1 MRLFF
6 CDFFCENHIFFFYF
20 CKRCGII
27 YLSVLSGQKIP
38 LLLLVMEVFMKLVL
52 EKLKIDLQEKLDS
65 EEIIVDD
72 VTFEEKGKYHFL
84 TVTLDKIGGIDLETI
99 VDATKIVNEV
109 VDKADITDDSYIL
122 DVVSKERGE

>member
-1 MRLFF
+1 
-6 CDFFCENHIFFFYF
+6 
-20 CKRCGII
+20 
-27 YLSVLSGQKIP
+27 
-38 LLLLVMEVFMKLVL
+38 MKLVL

-72 VTFEEKGKYHFL
+72 VIFEEKGKYHFL

>member
-1 MRLFF
+1 
-6 CDFFCENHIFFFYF
+6 
-20 CKRCGII
+20 
-27 YLSVLSGQKIP
+27 
-38 LLLLVMEVFMKLVL
+38 MKLVL
-52 EKLKIDLQEKLDS
+52 EKLKIDLQERLGS

-109 VDKADITDDSYIL
+109 VDKADITIISYIL

>member
-1 MRLFF
+1 
-6 CDFFCENHIFFFYF
+6 
-20 CKRCGII
+20 
-27 YLSVLSGQKIP
+27 
-38 LLLLVMEVFMKLVL
+38 MKLVL
-52 EKLKIDLQEKLDS
+52 EKLKIDLQERLDS
-65 EEIIVDD
+65 GEIIVDD

>member
-1 MRLFF
+1 
-6 CDFFCENHIFFFYF
+6 
-20 CKRCGII
+20 
-27 YLSVLSGQKIP
+27 
-38 LLLLVMEVFMKLVL
+38 MKLVL
-52 EKLKIDLQEKLDS
+52 EKLKIDLQERLDS

-72 VTFEEKGKYHFL
+72 ITFEEKGKYHFL

>member
-1 MRLFF
+1 
-6 CDFFCENHIFFFYF
+6 
-20 CKRCGII
+20 
-27 YLSVLSGQKIP
+27 
-38 LLLLVMEVFMKLVL
+38 MKLVL
-52 EKLKIDLQEKLDS
+52 EKLKIDLQERLGS

>member
-1 MRLFF
+1 
-6 CDFFCENHIFFFYF
+6 
-20 CKRCGII
+20 
-27 YLSVLSGQKIP
+27 
-38 LLLLVMEVFMKLVL
+38 MKLVL
-52 EKLKIDLQEKLDS
+52 DKLKIDLQEKLDS

>member
-1 MRLFF
+1 
-6 CDFFCENHIFFFYF
+6 
-20 CKRCGII
+20 
-27 YLSVLSGQKIP
+27 
-38 LLLLVMEVFMKLVL
+38 MKLVL
-52 EKLKIDLQEKLDS
+52 EKLKIDLQERLDS
-65 EEIIVDD
+65 DEIIVDD
-72 VTFEEKGKYHFL
+72 VTFKEKGKYHFL

>member
-1 MRLFF
+1 
-6 CDFFCENHIFFFYF
+6 
-20 CKRCGII
+20 
-27 YLSVLSGQKIP
+27 
-38 LLLLVMEVFMKLVL
+38 MKLVL
-52 EKLKIDLQEKLDS
+52 EKLKIDLQERLDS

-99 VDATKIVNEV
+99 VDATKIANEV

>member
-1 MRLFF
+1 
-6 CDFFCENHIFFFYF
+6 
-20 CKRCGII
+20 
-27 YLSVLSGQKIP
+27 
-38 LLLLVMEVFMKLVL
+38 MKLVL
-52 EKLKIDLQEKLDS
+52 EKLKIDLQERLGS

-99 VDATKIVNEV
+99 VDATIVNEV

>member
-1 MRLFF
+1 
-6 CDFFCENHIFFFYF
+6 
-20 CKRCGII
+20 
-27 YLSVLSGQKIP
+27 
-38 LLLLVMEVFMKLVL
+38 MKLVL
-52 EKLKIDLQEKLDS
+52 EKLKIDLQERLDS
-65 EEIIVDD
+65 EEIIVDY

>member
-1 MRLFF
+1 
-6 CDFFCENHIFFFYF
+6 
-20 CKRCGII
+20 
-27 YLSVLSGQKIP
+27 
-38 LLLLVMEVFMKLVL
+38 MKLVL
-52 EKLKIDLQEKLDS
+52 EKLKIDLQERLDS

-84 TVTLDKIGGIDLETI
+84 TVTLDKIGGMDLETI

>member
-1 MRLFF
+1 
-6 CDFFCENHIFFFYF
+6 
-20 CKRCGII
+20 
-27 YLSVLSGQKIP
+27 
-38 LLLLVMEVFMKLVL
+38 MKLVL
-52 EKLKIDLQEKLDS
+52 EKLKIDLQERLDS

-109 VDKADITDDSYIL
+109 VDKAYITDDSYIL

>member
-1 MRLFF
+1 MGSEMCIR
-6 CDFFCENHIFFFYF
+6 D
-20 CKRCGII
+20 R
-27 YLSVLSGQKIP
+27 
-38 LLLLVMEVFMKLVL
+38 
-52 EKLKIDLQEKLDS
+52 LKIDLQEKLDS

>member
-1 MRLFF
+1 
-6 CDFFCENHIFFFYF
+6 
-20 CKRCGII
+20 
-27 YLSVLSGQKIP
+27 
-38 LLLLVMEVFMKLVL
+38 MKLVL

-109 VDKADITDDSYIL
+109 VDKADITDVIY
-122 DVVSKERGE
+122 

>member
-1 MRLFF
+1 
-6 CDFFCENHIFFFYF
+6 
-20 CKRCGII
+20 
-27 YLSVLSGQKIP
+27 
-38 LLLLVMEVFMKLVL
+38 MEVFMKLVL
-52 EKLKIDLQEKLDS
+52 EKLKIDLQERLDS